1 MWLRT
6 GGIVEEE
13 WEVPASSGFSDKILE
28 ISCDCMHMCGYA
40 SV

>member
-6 GGIVEEE
+6 GGRVEEGRAF
-13 WEVPASSGFSDKILE
+13 EVPASSAFSDKILE
-28 ISCDCMHMCGYA
+28 ISCDCECGYV